1 MIIDTEIYL
10 QNQII
15 IYRDEWEIFYSI
27 DIIIDIIWQY
37 F

>member
-1 MIIDTEIYL
+1 MIIDTEIYV
-10 QNQII
+10 QNKII
-15 IYRDEWEIFYSI
+15 IYGDEWEIFYSI

>member
-15 IYRDEWEIFYSI
+15 YGDEWEIFYSI